1 MTDHETPASSVKPSL
16 VFAIIGVFWLA
27 AAIALSTVEAPG
39 RLVIDSPDPT
49 PRGYTWSLGFFLLP
63 LAAIATWLQWHHR
76 GTHHHRAFW
85 LALALLIPLGFGLD
99 IVFGLLFFT
108 FENVGATL
116 GVRFWA
122 LDWQTCAFVRELPIE
137 EFGFY
142 GFGFAAILA
151 GYVWCDLYFLDRY
164 ASDGHGRHEGAV
176 VRFSPAALVLGIG
189 LTIAAILYK
198 KFGDHPYRDG
208 FPGWMVFL
216 IWIGVA
222 PAVGLYRSTAALNN
236 WRALTIVVAL
246 LTLIS
251 LIWEATLAVPYGWW
265 GYVPE
270 QMVGVFIGAW
280 SGLPIEQPVL
290 WVMISFTAVIVF
302 ETVRLVLHKRS
313 RLSVYRALFGGRE
326 REAESHE

>member
-1 MTDHETPASSVKPSL
+1 MDVTRRTETKPSL

-49 PRGYTWSLGFFLLP
+49 PRGYTWSLAFFLLP
-63 LAAIATWLQWHHR
+63 LTAIAVWLRLQHR
-76 GTHHHRAFW
+76 DKPHHRAFW
-85 LALALLIPLGFGLD
+85 VSLLLLIPLGFGLD

-108 FENVGATL
+108 FENTGATL
-116 GVRFWA
+116 GVHFWA
-122 LDWQTCAFVRELPIE
+122 LDWQTHSFVRELPIE

-142 GFGFAAILA
+142 GFGFAAIVA

-164 ASDGHGRHEGAV
+164 ATDDHQEHEGAI
-176 VRFSPAALVLGIG
+176 VRFSPVALLVGVALSV
-189 LTIAAILYK
+189 AAILYK
-198 KFGDHPYRDG
+198 KFGNHPYHEG

-216 IWIGVA
+216 IWIGLT
-222 PAVGLYRSTAALNN
+222 PAIGLYKSTAPLIN

-246 LTLIS
+246 LTFVS
-251 LIWEATLAVPYGWW
+251 VIWEATLAVPYSWW

-280 SGLPIEQPVL
+280 SGLPLEQPIL
-290 WVMISFTAVIVF
+290 WVMISFTSVIIF
-302 ETVRLVLHKRS
+302 ETVRLVLHKRE
-313 RLSVYRALFGGRE
+313 RLSVYRALFGGPE
-326 REAESHE
+326 VADD